1 MRHGSIIR
9 YGGGIHAVP
18 KNSSENL
25 AERKF
30 AALAVRIFPPQNF
43 KQQFLNQTD
52 HLAMHG

>member
-18 KNSSENL
+18 KSSSDNL
-25 AERKF
+25 AECKL
-30 AALAVRIFPPQNF
+30 AALTVRIFPPQNF

-52 HLAMHG
+52 HLAMRG